1 MRGNLTITFKRNIL
15 SCYFLKF
22 RAIQEKM
29 CKMQR
34 TREEM
39 NAFKEAQNI
48 WREKQKK
55 ELQEE
60 NMRIQEYIKKINED
74 ERRRFLI
81 ISF

>member
-1 MRGNLTITFKRNIL
+1 
-15 SCYFLKF
+15 
-22 RAIQEKM
+22 
-29 CKMQR
+29 MQR

-39 NAFKEAQNI
+39 NAFKEAQTK

-74 ERRRFLI
+74 ERQRFLI
-81 ISF
+81 ISTRFDGFIHELLYF